1 MSSVPMRRE
10 GERYVNVDWDSV
22 RPRARA
28 ACVRSGQPGRQLPLE
43 VERVVM
49 EAKGSLAMRF
59 QRAILHRGRKASGG
73 QAFVPMMQA
82 ADLRNGD
89 DVAVRRWLY
98 GTILRAI
105 LFEGEMGP
113 GSMVIID
120 VGR

>member
-10 GERYVNVDWDSV
+10 GERYGNVDRVSV

-28 ACVRSGQPGRQLPLE
+28 ACVRSGQSGRQMPLD

-105 LFEGEMGP
+105 LFEGEMGL